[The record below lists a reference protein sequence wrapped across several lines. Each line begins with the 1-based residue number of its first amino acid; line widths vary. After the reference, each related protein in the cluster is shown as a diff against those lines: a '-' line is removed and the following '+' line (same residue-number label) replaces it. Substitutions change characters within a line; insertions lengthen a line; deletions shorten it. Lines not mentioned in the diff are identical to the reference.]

1 MRTLFRYEVF
11 VHYGQIY
18 VESDPEGSI
27 SGMPEAFEGQE
38 SGLCGAAV
46 PGSLFLT
53 TGLHTGHVG
62 FTVELHESEPAL
74 DDSWEEVVETSF
86 RPLASTVELMQ
97 WAGEAR
103 WDLDLEEVDYRV
115 RYCAVG
121 MEEAQKLET
130 ILADEPQIVDRY
142 LLQFW
147 PSPPRPA
154 RVVRQTTAIAAHSHE
169 YARKLPPP
177 PTPEER
183 AEAER
188 VAQQEAERKRSEAEK
203 AAWGGRLPSEA
214 LRQVGGNVQGLM
226 RFDAGLVHAI
236 DGAGADRQRVVA
248 RLAARRAYDVTGLA
262 ELDWVVPALAA
273 LDEGRPLPAPFDDRE
288 RVWELVDSDERVPAR
303 LIERAT
309 PPGLKGLESSS
320 SSRGVQYL
328 IGPLRERAIAATRA
342 SAAPA
347 PIRMS
352 QSHMAVP
359 ALFAAA
365 GPDPLQAALDAVYAA
380 VTAYGAGHPDLLR
393 EVWAAVR
400 G

>member
-1 MRTLFRYEVF
+1 
-11 VHYGQIY
+11 
-18 VESDPEGSI
+18 
-27 SGMPEAFEGQE
+27 
-38 SGLCGAAV
+38 
-46 PGSLFLT
+46 
-53 TGLHTGHVG
+53 
-62 FTVELHESEPAL
+62 
-74 DDSWEEVVETSF
+74 
-86 RPLASTVELMQ
+86 
-97 WAGEAR
+97 
-103 WDLDLEEVDYRV
+103 
-115 RYCAVG
+115 
-121 MEEAQKLET
+121 
-130 ILADEPQIVDRY
+130 
-142 LLQFW
+142 
-147 PSPPRPA
+147 
-154 RVVRQTTAIAAHSHE
+154 
-169 YARKLPPP
+169 
-177 PTPEER
+177 
-183 AEAER
+183 
-188 VAQQEAERKRSEAEK
+188 
-203 AAWGGRLPSEA
+203 
-214 LRQVGGNVQGLM
+214 M

-248 RLAARRAYDVTGLA
+248 RLAARRAYDVAGLA

-309 PPGLKGLESSS
+309 PPGLKGFESSS

-347 PIRMS
+347 PIHMS
-352 QSHMAVP
+352 QPHMAVP

-380 VTAYGAGHPDLLR
+380 VTAYGADHPDLLR